1 MTEQK
6 EMRPWSVPITVADV
20 PEEGRRIELHADDK
34 VRAALA
40 RVAGVLEVSKLDAA
54 FDLARHG
61 REGLRV
67 TGLVEAA
74 VRQTCVVSLEPMT
87 SAVSEPVDLLF
98 EPPDPVSADTDAG
111 EEAEILAADEL
122 AEPPEPLI
130 GGQVDLGAV
139 ATEFLLLGID
149 PYPRRPE
156 ARFEAPRAAEEPADH
171 PFAALKAFKPGNKP

>member
-6 EMRPWSVPITVADV
+6 ETRPWSVPVAVADV
-20 PEEGRRIELHADDK
+20 PEEGRRVALHADDK

-40 RVAGVLEVSKLDAA
+40 RLADVLDVPELDAT

-61 REGLRV
+61 KDGLRV
-67 TGLVEAA
+67 TGQVEAA

-87 SAVSEPVDLLF
+87 SAIREPIDLLF
-98 EPPDPVSADTDAG
+98 EPPGDAADTDG
-111 EEAEILAADEL
+111 EEAEMLAADA

-149 PYPRRPE
+149 PYPRRPD
-156 ARFEAPRAAEEPADH
+156 AHFEPPRADEEPADH
-171 PFAALKAFKPGNKP
+171 PFAALKGFKAGNKS

>member
-1 MTEQK
+1 MMSEHNET
-6 EMRPWSVPITVADV
+6 RPWSVPVTVADV
-20 PEEGRRIELHADDK
+20 PEEGRRVTLHADDK

-40 RVAGVLEVSKLDAA
+40 RLADVLEVSELDAT

-61 REGLRV
+61 KDGLRV
-67 TGLVEAA
+67 TGQVDAA

-87 SAVSEPVDLLF
+87 SAINEPVDLLF
-98 EPPDPVSADTDAG
+98 EPPGEAAEAD
-111 EEAEILAADEL
+111 EEAEALTADA

-149 PYPRRPE
+149 PYPRRPD
-156 ARFEAPRAAEEPADH
+156 AHFEPPRAEEEPADH
-171 PFAALKAFKPGNKP
+171 PFAALKGFKAGNKP